1 MFDMTSSPSQLV
13 DLNFAVPLRTAA
25 VSASADSIE
34 SVALPVGQQMDDETF
49 KQCHAAT
56 IVVIDDERATTDVI
70 QRTLQRSG
78 FTNVNVFNDPHR
90 AISFINENALDVVL
104 LDLHIPQLEG
114 ISVLKYLRTR
124 SETQY
129 LPVIILTS
137 SDDEDSRLE
146 ALAAGANEYLTKPV
160 GSAELVQRIKNALRF
175 KQYADGIEDQ
185 IKSVEKEL
193 RVDALTGVNNRR
205 YFDEYYST
213 KVVSH
218 TDALLSLILF
228 DIDNFKQA
236 NDNFGHQHGDDVLK
250 FVAQLAAT
258 IATEQDFVA
267 RIGGDE
273 FAIVCEHNDPDWPT
287 SLARELKSRVAHESV
302 LLNDSRHETT
312 ISVGIATL
320 NKRVDDKG
328 SLFNAA
334 DAALY
339 QSKRQ
344 GRNLINVYSDA
355 GAVSIGDK
363 HLTQIPKLEDAETR
377 IKNPRDGHIL
387 IVDDEPAISQMIELQ
402 LRKSGYENILVENDS
417 TQAVEKIA
425 SLQPD
430 LVILDIRM
438 PKINGLEILRLVK
451 DNPATEN
458 IQVLIMTSTTDD
470 RIRVAS
476 LKLRAND
483 FLTKPT
489 NTIELDVRVSNALKL
504 KIQHDQLVAFSDRLT
519 QEVKGRTAEL
529 FATRRE
535 TILCLARAA
544 EIRDMETGNHV
555 IRVGHYAAVVAKQMG
570 MDPDFVGYIEL
581 AAQLHD
587 VGKLSI
593 PDSILHKPAGLTVDE
608 RAVIETHCEEADR
621 IFFGKAQNMEKA
633 TITSP
638 LLRMAARIAS
648 THHERWDGSGYP
660 NKLAGENIPL
670 EGRITAIADVFDA
683 LNTER
688 PYKKAIEPS
697 VCFEMITA
705 QRGKHFDPQVVD
717 AFLAAKD
724 LILATRQQWLDA
736 SANSDTD
743 AN

>member
-1 MFDMTSSPSQLV
+1 MESTSTEHLNIATFLGSGDSPTEAPALTPSAQLSAETSQPCL
-13 DLNFAVPLRTAA
+13 
-25 VSASADSIE
+25 
-34 SVALPVGQQMDDETF
+34 
-49 KQCHAAT
+49 AAT
-56 IVVIDDERATTDVI
+56 IVVIDDEPAVTAVI
-70 QRTLQRSG
+70 QKTLHDSG
-78 FTNVNVFNDPHR
+78 FANVNVFNDPHR
-90 AISFINENALDVVL
+90 AVHFINENAIDVVL
-104 LDLHIPQLEG
+104 LDLHIPQFEG
-114 ISVLKYLRTR
+114 LSVLKYLRTR

-137 SDDEDSRLE
+137 SDDDESRLE
-146 ALAAGANEYLTKPV
+146 ALAAGANEYLTKPI
-160 GSAELVQRIKNALRF
+160 GSAELVQRIKNALHF
-175 KQYADGIEDQ
+175 KQYADGIENQ
-185 IKSVEKEL
+185 IKSVKREL

-205 YFDEYYST
+205 YFDEYYSN
-213 KVVSH
+213 KIVSK
-218 TDALLSLILF
+218 TSSRLSLVLF
-228 DIDNFKQA
+228 DIDNFKLA
-236 NDNFGHQHGDDVLK
+236 NDTFGHQHGDDVLR

-273 FAIVCEHNDPDWPT
+273 FAIVCEHDDPDWP
-287 SLARELKSRVAHESV
+287 SELARELKNRVAQESV
-302 LLNDSRHETT
+302 LLNDSNHETT
-312 ISVGIATL
+312 ISVGLATL

-328 SLFNAA
+328 SLFNGA

-355 GAVSIGDK
+355 GAVSIGDR
-363 HLTQIPKLEDAETR
+363 HLIQIPKLEDAETR
-377 IKNPRDGHIL
+377 IKNPHDGRIL
-387 IVDDEPAISQMIELQ
+387 IIDDEPAVSQMIELQ
-402 LRKSGYENILVENDS
+402 LRKSGYENILIENES
-417 TQAVEKIA
+417 TQAVEKIET
-425 SLQPD
+425 LQPD

-438 PKINGLEILRLVK
+438 PTVNGLEILKTVK

-458 IQVLIMTSTTDD
+458 IPVLIMTSTTDD
-470 RIRVAS
+470 RIRMAS

-489 NTIELDVRVSNALKL
+489 NTVELDVRVSNALKL

-555 IRVGHYAAVVAKQMG
+555 IRVGHYAAVVARQMG
-570 MDPDFVGYIEL
+570 MESDFVGYIEL

-593 PDSILHKPAGLTVDE
+593 PDSILHKPAGLNVEE
-608 RAVIETHCEEADR
+608 RAVIETHCVEADR

-660 NKLAGENIPL
+660 NKLARTDIPL

-683 LNTER
+683 LSTER
-688 PYKKAIEPS
+688 PYKKAFEPS
-697 VCFEMITA
+697 VCFEMITEE
-705 QRGKHFDPQVVD
+705 RGKHFDPQVVD

-724 LILATRQQWLDA
+724 SIMETRQQWLDA
-736 SANSDTD
+736 IANSDTD
-743 AN
+743 TI